1 MKNKL
6 KLTFITISFLF
17 SFSSWT
23 QSLSN
28 GGGWSGSGGDTNL
41 FKDNAW
47 FLGQSE
53 PVPYC
58 IWKGSDFKFSYDN
71 LFTIVE
77 ESFRDW
83 KSFFNKYQ
91 ISNKNL
97 TFKKIGRTGTSFN
110 YGKKLNLNFRNEGIC
125 ASDKELPAGLMFVFG
140 KTENPHIKM
149 FNKYGTENA
158 LGFAIRN
165 KLYNHKTYKNP
176 GYLWFSNSFENKEK
190 LKHMVLHELGHV
202 LGMDHDSV
210 FVMDSEVAA
219 YLKKEQTSSNR
230 FIGKIESP
238 SWPYDFLPNDL
249 LSLTYKKKPL
259 KMRGINSCPESYFPN
274 KFLPPKISSLLG
286 NKPQRGRDGMDRRRP
301 GHRRGRGGNR
311 GRGDINRGDRR
322 DRVENKGCF
331 SLTLKWSKHS
341 GERKFRNYKL
351 VIENLK
357 GKKISLEGLFEV
369 TKVDFL
375 EGQTGPEVFTKLPSG
390 KWEKGHFYRKK
401 GMIPARGEFVL
412 RNPMNRNSKEFKMSA
427 KITIDKGIIL
437 EMTHPKFKK
446 WWVLNSTSSDG
457 I

>member
-1 MKNKL
+1 MLGTNLKSKL
-6 KLTFITISFLF
+6 KIILITISLLF
-17 SFSSWT
+17 SICSWS
-23 QSLSN
+23 QSFSN

-47 FLGQSE
+47 FLGPSE

-58 IWKGSDFKFSYDN
+58 IWKESSYNFSYN
-71 LFTIVE
+71 SLFNIVE
-77 ESFRDW
+77 ESFRNW
-83 KSFFNKYQ
+83 KSFFNKYGITNQ
-91 ISNKNL
+91 NL
-97 TFKKIGRTGTSFN
+97 TFQKVGRPHNPFDFE
-110 YGKKLNLNFRNEGIC
+110 KKLNLNFRNEGIC
-125 ASDKELPAGLMFVFG
+125 SSDKNLPTGLMFIFG

-165 KLYNHKTYKNP
+165 KIYNHKSYKNP
-176 GYLWFSNSFENKEK
+176 GYIWFSDSFQNKEK

-219 YLKKEQTSSNR
+219 YLNKEQTSSNR

-259 KMRGINSCPESYFPN
+259 KMRGINSCPENYFPN
-274 KFLPPKISSLLG
+274 RLLPPRISSLLG
-286 NKPQRGRDGMDRRRP
+286 NKPQRGGGRIERRRP
-301 GHRRGRGGNR
+301 GNRRGRG
-311 GRGDINRGDRR
+311 DRR
-322 DRVENKGCF
+322 GSIARIRQKGCF

-341 GERKFRNYKL
+341 GDRRFRNYQL

-357 GKKISLEGLFEV
+357 GKKISLDGLFEI
-369 TKVDFL
+369 TRLDFL
-375 EGQTGPEVFTKLPSG
+375 EGQTGPEVFTKTPSG
-390 KWEKGHFYRKK
+390 TWEKGHFYRKK

-412 RNPMNRNSKEFKMSA
+412 RNPIGRDSKEFKMSA
-427 KITIDKGIIL
+427 KITVDKGIVL

-457 I
+457 L